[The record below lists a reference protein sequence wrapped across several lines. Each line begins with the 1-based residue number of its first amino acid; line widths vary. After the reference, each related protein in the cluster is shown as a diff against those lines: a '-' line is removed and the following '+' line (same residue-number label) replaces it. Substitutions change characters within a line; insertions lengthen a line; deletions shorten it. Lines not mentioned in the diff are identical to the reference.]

1 MMSIV
6 QGIDGNR
13 QQVSVLMA
21 SYKVQHNETRIIGLN
36 VMKDTSDVFDDV
48 KNNLQCSSIC
58 VFFLACFFLLK
69 FSLSV
74 LLPAKTEM
82 CLDSLIPGLEPP
94 QAQLHPVEAEPA
106 SLALAGKKCASEID
120 EPQPCILTPS
130 QINK

>member
-58 VFFLACFFLLK
+58 VFFLACFF
-69 FSLSV
+69 V
-74 LLPAKTEM
+74 
-82 CLDSLIPGLEPP
+82 
-94 QAQLHPVEAEPA
+94 V
-106 SLALAGKKCASEID
+106 
-120 EPQPCILTPS
+120 
-130 QINK
+130 